1 MQSRRSR
8 WFQSLNGGTYVFFS
22 RARERRNRHVANFLR
37 HFLDRFQVSSR
48 RDRKT
53 CFNHV
58 HIQGGKLPR
67 QANLLRRVHR
77 ETRRLLAVTER
88 GVKNA
93 YDVHRVPQALVTH
106 TSYPAVQFIFVLHLI
121 ISSYT
126 SARQFHLYP
135 AAFQLFP
142 LVAQEP
148 PCSRP
153 A

>member
-1 MQSRRSR
+1 MESRRSR

-77 ETRRLLAVTER
+77 ETRRLLAVTQR
-88 GVKNA
+88 GAQAA
-93 YDVHRVPQALVTH
+93 YDVHTVPHALATRTRH
-106 TSYPAVQFIFVLHLI
+106 PTLQFMFVLRLI

-126 SARQFHLYP
+126 RGKESS
-135 AAFQLFP
+135 
-142 LVAQEP
+142 VD
-148 PCSRP
+148 
-153 A
+153 